1 MILKKSTGRMVGSS
15 DLGQRQLASS
25 REQSNET
32 SLSVNVGDFSKDL
45 VNSHE
50 GLDST
55 PCS

>member
-1 MILKKSTGRMVGSS
+1 MVGSS